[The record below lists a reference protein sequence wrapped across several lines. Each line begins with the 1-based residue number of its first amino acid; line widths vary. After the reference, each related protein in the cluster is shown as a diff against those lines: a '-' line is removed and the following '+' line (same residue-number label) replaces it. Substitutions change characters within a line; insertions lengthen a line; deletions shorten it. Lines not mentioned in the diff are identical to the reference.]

1 MILGCRQGGYHATYQ
16 AQQPERHDLSEF
28 LSLTFQEAKAKYSDV
43 AGTFIFCTENTGL
56 REGAP
61 WGSLSEMGNRAI
73 EKNLS
78 N

>member
-1 MILGCRQGGYHATYQ
+1 MYQ
-16 AQQPERHDLSEF
+16 VQQPERHYLSER

-43 AGTFIFCTENTGL
+43 AGTFVFCAENTGL

>member
-1 MILGCRQGGYHATYQ
+1 MILACRQGGYHATYQ
-16 AQQPERHDLSEF
+16 AQWPERHDLSEF
-28 LSLTFQEAKAKYSDV
+28 LSLTFQEAKAQDSDV
-43 AGTFIFCTENTGL
+43 TGTFIFCAENTGL

-61 WGSLSEMGNRAI
+61 WGSLSEMGYRAI